1 MSLGICEHCH
11 KPLRRCKRVD
21 FIDRKIHFKCIEKI
35 KKIQFEEDYEKLRAF
50 LASKGIQLLRS

>member
-21 FIDRKIHFKCIEKI
+21 IVGRTIHFSCIEKI
-35 KKIQFEEDYEKLRAF
+35 RKQKWEEDFEKLRAF
-50 LASKGIQLLRS
+50 LASKGIQLLR

>member
-21 FIDRKIHFKCIEKI
+21 FIDRTIHFSCMKKR

-50 LASKGIQLLRS
+50 LASKQIHLLR